1 MADDKTPVIR
11 VELPSGTVKCS
22 KNVARLI
29 AYLAEHEAFFNDP
42 RTTGNVV
49 LSFKAGD
56 MQVKQDII
64 AQV

>member
-1 MADDKTPVIR
+1 MADDKTPIIR
-11 VELPSGTVKCS
+11 VKLPSGEVDCH

-29 AYLAEHEAFFNDP
+29 AFLAEHEAFFNDP

-56 MQVKQDII
+56 MSVKQEIV

>member
-1 MADDKTPVIR
+1 MADQNAPIIR
-11 VELPSGTVKCS
+11 VELPSGKVECR

-29 AYLAEHEAFFNDP
+29 AFLAEHEAFFNDP

-56 MQVKQDII
+56 MSVKQEIV